1 MSRHDDWIARVA
13 PQMLTGDAD
22 AIAEIR
28 RATFAALGLP
38 VDDEAPVYL
47 WGGVWVKGEGD
58 ESHPVTDRVRT
69 AFVKTPPPPG
79 MPSAVWPEGLPRP
92 GAAVPT
98 AEPVVPERSRR
109 EKLLDLSLGQAE
121 GDETAIQELIQ
132 RTRRHHEVVP
142 DMFPAEVEAHWFETG
157 IMLVGPGDSPV
168 VYQAPMSQLGEMIEA
183 RAYPLLPL
191 VVMPRR
197 R

>member
-1 MSRHDDWIARVA
+1 MSRHDDWIAQVA
-13 PQMLTGDAD
+13 PQMLTGDPD

-28 RATFAALGLP
+28 RATFAGLGLP
-38 VDDEAPVYL
+38 MDDDAPVYL
-47 WGGVWVKGEGD
+47 WNGVWVKGDGEA
-58 ESHPVTDRVRT
+58 SHPVGDRVRA
-69 AFVKTPPPPG
+69 AFVSTPPPPG

-92 GAAVPT
+92 GAVADEV
-98 AEPVVPERSRR
+98 EPVVPERSRR

-121 GDETAIQELIQ
+121 GDEEAVQELIQ

-142 DMFPAEVEAHWFETG
+142 DMFPSEIEAHWFETG

-168 VYQAPMSQLGEMIEA
+168 VYQSPMSQLGEMIEA

-191 VVMPRR
+191 VVMPKRR
-197 R
+197 